1 MILRLGINKKGING
15 DVDSYA
21 FNEKFS
27 FCDIEEMKR
36 GAIKFIENIPLE
48 YEEIEIYHYDINA
61 ISKIEFMEVVKAFIK
76 TDRKIVVYN
85 MIYDNDSEKY
95 IRHRIK

>member
-1 MILRLGINKKGING
+1 MILKLGINKKGING

-36 GAIKFIENIPLE
+36 GAIKFIENIPL
-48 YEEIEIYHYDINA
+48 
-61 ISKIEFMEVVKAFIK
+61 
-76 TDRKIVVYN
+76 
-85 MIYDNDSEKY
+85 KY
-95 IRHRIK
+95 IIMIQMQFLSLSLWKL